1 MILIKNGR
9 VIDPLSKTDEVTD
22 ILIQNGKIVKIQKN
36 IKSDQKN
43 INIIDASRMI
53 VAPGLVDVHSH
64 FRDPGF
70 IYKEDILTGAEA
82 AARGGYT
89 TVVCMANTKP
99 AADNAE
105 TLDYILRKAKDA
117 KIEVLQV
124 ASITKGMNGLELTDM
139 EKLKSAGAA
148 GFSDDGKPIMN
159 SSIALNA
166 MKEAEKLN
174 VPLSFHEED
183 PNLIKQN
190 GINMGEIAKK
200 LGLEGSPH
208 EAEEVLVA
216 RDLVLAYRTGAK
228 INIQHVSSGV
238 SVDMIRFA
246 KKFMNNVNAEATPHH
261 FSLTEDDV
269 LKYGTN
275 AKMNPPLRTEEDRM
289 KIIEGLKD
297 NTLNIIATDHAP
309 HASCEKEKEF
319 ASAPSGIIGL
329 ETALSLGITNLVRT
343 GYLSMMEL
351 IEKMTINPAVLY
363 DIKRGFIKEGER
375 ADLVVFD
382 PDKQWTAEDFSSK
395 SCNSPFKGMKLY
407 GKVVKTISKG
417 AIVYEGQ

>member
-1 MILIKNGR
+1 MI
-9 VIDPLSKTDEVTD
+9 
-22 ILIQNGKIVKIQKN
+22 
-36 IKSDQKN
+36 
-43 INIIDASRMI
+43 A
-53 VAPGLVDVHSH
+53 APGLVDVHSH

-216 RDLVLAYRTGAK
+216 RDLVLA
-228 INIQHVSSGV
+228 
-238 SVDMIRFA
+238 
-246 KKFMNNVNAEATPHH
+246 
-261 FSLTEDDV
+261 TEREQ
-269 LKYGTN
+269 K
-275 AKMNPPLRTEEDRM
+275 
-289 KIIEGLKD
+289 
-297 NTLNIIATDHAP
+297 
-309 HASCEKEKEF
+309 
-319 ASAPSGIIGL
+319 
-329 ETALSLGITNLVRT
+329 
-343 GYLSMMEL
+343 
-351 IEKMTINPAVLY
+351 
-363 DIKRGFIKEGER
+363 
-375 ADLVVFD
+375 
-382 PDKQWTAEDFSSK
+382 
-395 SCNSPFKGMKLY
+395 
-407 GKVVKTISKG
+407 
-417 AIVYEGQ
+417 